1 MFDFS
6 CKNTCSPSDPATAT
20 VKIDP
25 AVLAAAG
32 KEKPQTG
39 KLIERWE
46 AGGDRFVEVYE
57 EEMGGERLN
66 VGGVKNKDEADQLV
80 KEFEQEKKRR
90 EEERRQEAERVDV
103 QAEEARL
110 AREREEQEALER
122 DMAEAEE
129 SQRLQNEELE
139 KARLAREEAAK
150 TKEKEQR
157 DRLESEARAAEEKAR
172 KLKLASFL
180 KLNGFTQDAKA
191 SKKVSEACGLP
202 FTSKT
207 VYPVHVAAEQ
217 GDAATLELLIQANA
231 DPAQKTSGGKT
242 ALELAQKKSKGGS
255 HDAVVKML
263 GGKAS
268 AGGYGGASS

>member
-32 KEKPQTG
+32 KEKQQTG
-39 KLIERWE
+39 RLVERWE
-46 AGGDRFVEVYE
+46 AGGGRFVEVYE
-57 EEMGGERLN
+57 EEMGGERLV
-66 VGGVKNKDEADQLV
+66 VGAVNHKEEADQLV

-90 EEERRQEAERVDV
+90 EEERRQEAERVGA

-122 DMAEAEE
+122 ARAEAEE
-129 SQRLQNEELE
+129 SERLQSEEWE

-150 TKEKEQR
+150 AKEKEQR
-157 DRLESEARAAEEKAR
+157 ERLESEAQAAEEKAR
-172 KLKLASFL
+172 RLKLASFL

-191 SKKVSEACGLP
+191 PKKVSEACGLP

-207 VYPVHVAAEQ
+207 VYPIHIAAEQ

-231 DPAQKTSGGKT
+231 DPTQKTSGGKT

-255 HDAVVKML
+255 HDAVVKIL
-263 GGKAS
+263 GGKAIN
-268 AGGYGGASS
+268 AGYGGASS